1 MIDINS
7 TVDDRDALCILALL
21 LKTSPGGIV
30 EGDKRVRVRI
40 VYDFDDMYQY
50 REHWLILC

>member
-40 VYDFDDMYQY
+40 VYDFDDMY
-50 REHWLILC
+50 